1 MRVHLHLRREW
12 VTTTFDSQRRR
23 EALKGLPI
31 SCAAILASGLPSVSA
46 AGSCEVGF
54 AKLGVWLPVGSA
66 SFRKCDL
73 SGVEFLRLRPESLIL
88 RLDNTST
95 IRPKVELP
103 WNV

>member
-1 MRVHLHLRREW
+1 MRVHLHLRLEW

-66 SFRKCDL
+66 SFRKGDL
-73 SGVEFLRLRPESLIL
+73 SRLTRDAGPRCSPAASGMRPHT
-88 RLDNTST
+88 R
-95 IRPKVELP
+95 RR
-103 WNV
+103 